1 MIKKVIN
8 IDKSKINGS
17 QIINSERTDTEQLN
31 LFNNNDITLSNTN
44 ISNSILA
51 NNSMLNIKLPEKT
64 PTIKDF
70 VFLIEKIADLVI
82 ESEDKKA
89 EFPMFVEDKIKYNNL
104 YDIEALLN
112 DYGLYFELIDKS
124 QKLLEETKPYAFNR
138 MIAYI
143 RHKYL
148 NIVQRNDITYIRQ
161 NATKIWR
168 QIYSEVIKEI
178 NTESSATY
186 ALSYLM
192 CYAFIKCKIFAKV
205 SGEIL

>member
-51 NNSMLNIKLPEKT
+51 NNSMLNIQLPEKT